1 MVNCVPGSAGPK
13 PAEVVI
19 SGRICLVSHRLGG
32 ISGVSLEAAKWQS
45 AFEGLGWS
53 VTRAA
58 GEFFDHQDGDV
69 IAPGLWSLK
78 PGDDPPPVDHTT
90 ITRLLDTHDVL
101 VLDNAGS
108 LWTAPEASMA
118 WEGHAL
124 DAGIPTIVR
133 HHDPPWQGVPLRE
146 VPPDTIPLHHP
157 SHLHVVINQLTYD
170 EFDKRWPRL
179 RQAGALRIV
188 HNLVDAAALLGG
200 DRDATRKHL
209 GVGAEEIL
217 LAHPARAIGARKN
230 IPGAVEFA
238 RALDKALD
246 RTVRYWITDGSEA
259 LFNPENLRKFAHVR
273 ANQAALDQAPGL
285 IRGQVPR
292 QADLYAAADLVMLP
306 STWEGWGLPVVE
318 AACARKLIVAGPY
331 PVLEEIR
338 QLGMTVLDPSEIDR
352 IADLL
357 TGKESEEKILAANQ
371 DAVREHFDL
380 ATLPDTLAE
389 FLSISST
396 LA

>member
-1 MVNCVPGSAGPK
+1 M
-13 PAEVVI
+13 
-19 SGRICLVSHRLGG
+19 SHRLGG
-32 ISGVSLEAAKWQS
+32 ISGVSIEAAKWQT
-45 AFEGLGWS
+45 ALEGLGWS

-58 GEFFDHQDGDV
+58 GEFFDHQEGDV
-69 IAPGLWSLK
+69 IAAGLWSLK
-78 PGDDPPPVDHTT
+78 PGDDPPPVDHAT
-90 ITRLLDTHDVL
+90 IKRLIDTHDVL

-108 LWTAPEASMA
+108 LWTAPEASIA
-118 WEGHAL
+118 WERHAL
-124 DAGIPTIVR
+124 DARIPTIVR
-133 HHDPPWQGVPLRE
+133 HHDPPWQGVPLRD

-157 SHLHVVINQLTYD
+157 SHLHLVINQLTYD
-170 EFDKRWPRL
+170 EFDKRWPQL

-188 HNLVDAAALLGG
+188 HNVVDPAQLLGG
-200 DRDATRKHL
+200 DRDATRKDL
-209 GVGAEEIL
+209 GVRAEEIL

-238 RALDKALD
+238 RALDEALD

-273 ANQAALDQAPGL
+273 DNQAALERAPGL

-318 AACARKLIVAGPY
+318 AGCARKLIVAGPY
-331 PVLEEIR
+331 PVLDEIR
-338 QLGMTVLDPSEIDR
+338 QLGMSVFDPSEIDL

-357 TGKESEEKILAANQ
+357 TGKESGEEILDANQ
-371 DAVREHFDL
+371 AAVRRHFDL
-380 ATLPDTLAE
+380 ATLPEALAE
-389 FLSISST
+389 FLTVSSA

>member
-1 MVNCVPGSAGPK
+1 MTGQAG
-13 PAEVVI
+13 A
-19 SGRICLVSHRLGG
+19 GRVCLVSHRLGG
-32 ISGVSLEAAKWQS
+32 ISGVSLEAAKWQA
-45 AFEGLGWS
+45 AFEGLGWT

-58 GEFFDHQDGDV
+58 GEFFDHQPGDV
-69 IAPGLWSLK
+69 IAAGLWSLK
-78 PGDDPPPVDHTT
+78 PGDDPPPVDHDT
-90 ITRLLDTHDVL
+90 ISRLIGDHDVL

-118 WEGHAL
+118 WERHAL

-133 HHDPPWQGVPLRE
+133 HHDPPWQGAPLRE

-170 EFDKRWPRL
+170 EFNKRWPEL
-179 RQAGALRIV
+179 REAGGLRIL
-188 HNLVDAAALLGG
+188 HNVVDADQLRGG
-200 DRDATRKHL
+200 DREGTREYL
-209 GVGAEEIL
+209 GVRPDEIL

-238 RALDKALD
+238 RTLDAAID
-246 RTVRYWITDGSEA
+246 QPVRYWITDGSEA

-273 ANQAALDQAPGL
+273 ANQAALDEAPGL

-292 QADLYAAADLVMLP
+292 QDDLYAAADLVLLP

-318 AACARKLIVAGPY
+318 AAAARKLIVAGPY
-331 PVLEEIR
+331 PVLDEIR
-338 QLGMTVLDPSEIDR
+338 QLGLTVLEPSEIDR

-357 TGKESEEKILAANQ
+357 TGKVASTDILDANEAAVQ
-371 DAVREHFDL
+371 RHFGL
-380 ATLPDTLAE
+380 ATLQPGLAE
-389 FLSISST
+389 FLTISAT
-396 LA
+396 LV